1 MELVKDIV
9 IATHNPDKKKEIM
22 IALHELGVNILF
34 LDNFPEIGEIEETG
48 STLLENSLIKAR
60 TVSAI
65 TGKPAIADDTGL
77 EVDAL
82 NGAPGIYSARYAGIN
97 VSYEDNVRKLLSEM
111 SSTDMDSRTARFRTV
126 VSFHS
131 QNKELWAEG
140 VIEGSITMGAIGT
153 GGFGYDPVFKVEQ
166 TGKTFAE
173 MTRREKNKISHR
185 GVALEKMCKLL
196 KENIEILNIILN
208 HYRI

>member
-9 IATHNPDKKKEIM
+9 IATHNPDKKKEIL
-22 IALHELGVNILF
+22 IALRELGVNILF

-65 TGKPAIADDTGL
+65 TGIPAIADDTGL

-131 QNKELWAEG
+131 TNKELWTEG

-196 KENIEILNIILN
+196 KENIE
-208 HYRI
+208 

>member
-9 IATHNPDKKKEIM
+9 IATHNPDKKKEIL
-22 IALHELGVNILF
+22 IALRELGVNILF

-131 QNKELWAEG
+131 TNKELWTEG

-153 GGFGYDPVFKVEQ
+153 GGFGYDPVFRVEQ

-196 KENIEILNIILN
+196 KENIE
-208 HYRI
+208 

>member
-1 MELVKDIV
+1 MKIVKDIV
-9 IATHNPDKKKEIM
+9 IATHNPDKKKEM
-22 IALHELGVNILF
+22 LIALNDLEVNILS

-60 TVSAI
+60 TVFAK
-65 TGKPAIADDTGL
+65 TGIPAIADDTGL

-111 SSTDMDSRTARFRTV
+111 SSVKMASRSARFRTV
-126 VSFHS
+126 ISYHS
-131 QNKELWAEG
+131 LNKELWTDG
-140 VIEGSITMGAIGT
+140 VIEGSITKNPIG
-153 GGFGYDPVFKVEQ
+153 GKGFGYDPVFRVLK

-173 MTRREKNKISHR
+173 MAKEEKNKISHR
-185 GVALEKMCKLL
+185 GVALNKMCKLL
-196 KENIEILNIILN
+196 KENFK
-208 HYRI
+208 

>member
-9 IATHNPDKKKEIM
+9 IATQNPDKKEEII
-22 IALHELGVNILF
+22 IALQELGVNILS

-131 QNKELWAEG
+131 QNKELWTEG

-153 GGFGYDPVFKVEQ
+153 GGFGYDPVFRVEQ

-196 KENIEILNIILN
+196 KENIE
-208 HYRI
+208 

>member
-9 IATHNPDKKKEIM
+9 IATHNPDKKKEIL
-22 IALHELGVNILF
+22 IALRELGVNILF

-97 VSYEDNVRKLLSEM
+97 VSYEDNIRKLLSEM
-111 SSTDMDSRTARFRTV
+111 SSIDMDSRTARFRTV

-131 QNKELWAEG
+131 QNKELWTEG

-153 GGFGYDPVFKVEQ
+153 GGFGYDPVFRVEQ

-196 KENIEILNIILN
+196 KENIE
-208 HYRI
+208 

>member
-9 IATHNPDKKKEIM
+9 IATHNPDKKKEIL
-22 IALHELGVNILF
+22 ISLRELGVNILF

-65 TGKPAIADDTGL
+65 TGMPAIADDTGL

-131 QNKELWAEG
+131 QNKELWTEG

-196 KENIEILNIILN
+196 KENIE
-208 HYRI
+208 

>member
-1 MELVKDIV
+1 MILDKEIV
-9 IATHNPDKKKEIM
+9 LATHNPDKKKEIM
-22 IALHELGVNILF
+22 IALRELEVNILS

-60 TVSAI
+60 TVSAV

-97 VSYEDNVRKLLSEM
+97 VSYEDNIRKLLSEM
-111 SSTDMDSRTARFRTV
+111 SSFDMGSRTARFRTV

-131 QNKELWAEG
+131 SNEELWTEG
-140 VIEGSITMGAIGT
+140 VIEGSITMNAIGK
-153 GGFGYDPVFKVEQ
+153 GGFGYDPVFRVRK

-173 MTRREKNKISHR
+173 MTKQEKNRISHR
-185 GVALEKMCKLL
+185 GLALEKMCQLL
-196 KENIEILNIILN
+196 KENIK
-208 HYRI
+208 

>member
-22 IALHELGVNILF
+22 IALHELGVNILS

-60 TVSAI
+60 TVSSI
-65 TGKPAIADDTGL
+65 TGIPVIADDTGL

-126 VSFHS
+126 VSYHS
-131 QNKELWAEG
+131 SNKELWTEG

-153 GGFGYDPVFKVEQ
+153 GGFGYDPVFRVKQ

-173 MTRREKNKISHR
+173 MTSREKNKISHR

-196 KENIEILNIILN
+196 KENIE
-208 HYRI
+208 

>member
-9 IATHNPDKKKEIM
+9 IATHNPDKKKEIL
-22 IALHELGVNILF
+22 ISLRELGVNILF

-65 TGKPAIADDTGL
+65 TGIPAIADDTGL

-131 QNKELWAEG
+131 TNKELWTEG

-153 GGFGYDPVFKVEQ
+153 GGFGYDPVFRVEQ
-166 TGKTFAE
+166 NGKTFAE

-196 KENIEILNIILN
+196 KENIE
-208 HYRI
+208 

>member
-9 IATHNPDKKKEIM
+9 IATHNPDKKKEIL
-22 IALHELGVNILF
+22 IALRELGVNILF

-77 EVDAL
+77 EVDVL

-131 QNKELWAEG
+131 TNKELWTEG

-196 KENIEILNIILN
+196 KENIE
-208 HYRI
+208 

>member
-1 MELVKDIV
+1 MTLVKEIV
-9 IATHNPDKKKEIM
+9 IATHNPDKEKEIM
-22 IALHELGVNILF
+22 TALRELGVNILS
-34 LDNFPEIGEIEETG
+34 LDSFPEIGEIEETG

-60 TVSAI
+60 TVSAV

-111 SSTDMDSRTARFRTV
+111 SSFDMDSRTARFRTV
-126 VSFHS
+126 GSFHS
-131 QNKELWAEG
+131 SNEELWTEG
-140 VIEGSITMGAIGT
+140 VIEGSITRNAIGK
-153 GGFGYDPVFKVEQ
+153 GGFGYDPVFRLRK

-173 MTRREKNKISHR
+173 MTRKEKNRISHR
-185 GVALEKMCKLL
+185 GVALDKMCQLL
-196 KENIEILNIILN
+196 KENIK
-208 HYRI
+208 

>member
-9 IATHNPDKKKEIM
+9 IATHNPDKKKEIL
-22 IALHELGVNILF
+22 IALRELGVNILF

-131 QNKELWAEG
+131 TNKELWTEG

-153 GGFGYDPVFKVEQ
+153 GGFGYDSVFRVEQ

-196 KENIEILNIILN
+196 KENIE
-208 HYRI
+208 

>member
-22 IALHELGVNILF
+22 ISLRELGVNILF

-77 EVDAL
+77 VVDAL

-131 QNKELWAEG
+131 TNKELWTEG

-196 KENIEILNIILN
+196 KENIE
-208 HYRI
+208 

>member
-1 MELVKDIV
+1 MTLVKEIV

-22 IALHELGVNILF
+22 IALRELGVNILS
-34 LDNFPEIGEIEETG
+34 LDSFPEIGEIEETG
-48 STLLENSLIKAR
+48 STVLENSLIKAR
-60 TVSAI
+60 TVSAV

-97 VSYEDNVRKLLSEM
+97 VSYEDNVRKFLSEM
-111 SSTDMDSRTARFRTV
+111 SKFDMDSRTARFRTV

-131 QNKELWAEG
+131 SNEELWTEG
-140 VIEGSITMGAIGT
+140 VIEGSITRNAIGK
-153 GGFGYDPVFKVEQ
+153 GGFGYDPVFRVRK

-173 MTRREKNKISHR
+173 MTRKEKNRISHR
-185 GVALEKMCKLL
+185 GVALDKMRQLL
-196 KENIEILNIILN
+196 KENIK
-208 HYRI
+208 

>member
-1 MELVKDIV
+1 MILDKEIV
-9 IATHNPDKKKEIM
+9 LATHNPDKKKEIM
-22 IALHELGVNILF
+22 IALRELGVNILS
-34 LDNFPEIGEIEETG
+34 LDSFPEIGEIEETG

-60 TVSAI
+60 TVSAV

-97 VSYEDNVRKLLSEM
+97 VSYEDNIRKLLSEM
-111 SSTDMDSRTARFRTV
+111 SSFDMDSRNARFRTI

-131 QNKELWAEG
+131 SNEELWTEG
-140 VIEGSITMGAIGT
+140 VIEGSITMNAIGK
-153 GGFGYDPVFKVEQ
+153 GGFGYDPVFRVRK

-173 MTRREKNKISHR
+173 MTRQEKNRISHR
-185 GVALEKMCKLL
+185 GVALDKMRQLL
-196 KENIEILNIILN
+196 KENIK
-208 HYRI
+208 

>member
-9 IATHNPDKKKEIM
+9 IATHNPDKKKEIL
-22 IALHELGVNILF
+22 IALCELGVNILF

-131 QNKELWAEG
+131 TNKELWTEG

-196 KENIEILNIILN
+196 KENIE
-208 HYRI
+208 

>member
-9 IATHNPDKKKEIM
+9 IATHNPDKKKEIL
-22 IALHELGVNILF
+22 IALRELGVNILF

-131 QNKELWAEG
+131 TNKELWTEG

-173 MTRREKNKISHR
+173 MTRQEKNKISHR
-185 GVALEKMCKLL
+185 GVALEKMRKLL
-196 KENIEILNIILN
+196 KENIE
-208 HYRI
+208 

>member
-9 IATHNPDKKKEIM
+9 IATHNPDKKKEII
-22 IALHELGVNILF
+22 IALHELGVNILS

-65 TGKPAIADDTGL
+65 TGITAIADDTGL

-126 VSFHS
+126 VSYHS
-131 QNKELWAEG
+131 SNKELWTEG

-153 GGFGYDPVFKVEQ
+153 GGFGYDPVFRVKQ

-173 MTRREKNKISHR
+173 MTSREKNKISHR

-196 KENIEILNIILN
+196 KENIE
-208 HYRI
+208 

>member
-9 IATHNPDKKKEIM
+9 IATHNSDKKKEIM

-65 TGKPAIADDTGL
+65 TGIPAIADDTGL

-82 NGAPGIYSARYAGIN
+82 NGAPGIYSARYAGFN

-131 QNKELWAEG
+131 QNKELWTEG

-153 GGFGYDPVFKVEQ
+153 GGFGYDPVFRVEQ

-173 MTRREKNKISHR
+173 MTRLEKNKISHR

-196 KENIEILNIILN
+196 KENIE
-208 HYRI
+208 

>member
-1 MELVKDIV
+1 MTLVKEIV

-22 IALHELGVNILF
+22 IALRELGVNILS
-34 LDNFPEIGEIEETG
+34 LDSFPEIGEIEETG

-60 TVSAI
+60 TVSAV

-82 NGAPGIYSARYAGIN
+82 NGALGIYSARYAGIN

-111 SSTDMDSRTARFRTV
+111 SSFDMDSRTARFRTV

-131 QNKELWAEG
+131 SNEELWTEG
-140 VIEGSITMGAIGT
+140 VIEGSITRNAIGK
-153 GGFGYDPVFKVEQ
+153 GGFGYDPVFRVRK

-173 MTRREKNKISHR
+173 MTRQEKNRISHR
-185 GVALEKMCKLL
+185 GVALDKMRQLL
-196 KENIEILNIILN
+196 KENIK
-208 HYRI
+208 

>member
-9 IATHNPDKKKEIM
+9 IATHNPDKKKEIL
-22 IALHELGVNILF
+22 IALRELGVNILF

-131 QNKELWAEG
+131 TNKELWTEG
-140 VIEGSITMGAIGT
+140 VIEGSIPMGAIGI

-196 KENIEILNIILN
+196 KENIE
-208 HYRI
+208 

>member
-9 IATHNPDKKKEIM
+9 IATHNPDKKKEIL
-22 IALHELGVNILF
+22 IALRELGVNILF

-65 TGKPAIADDTGL
+65 TGIPAIADDTGL

-97 VSYEDNVRKLLSEM
+97 VSYEDNIRKLLSEM
-111 SSTDMDSRTARFRTV
+111 SSTGMDSRTARFRTV

-131 QNKELWAEG
+131 QNKELRTEG
-140 VIEGSITMGAIGT
+140 VIEGSITLGPIGT
-153 GGFGYDPVFKVEQ
+153 GGFGYDPVFRVEQ

-196 KENIEILNIILN
+196 KENIE
-208 HYRI
+208 

>member
-9 IATHNPDKKKEIM
+9 IATHNPDKKKEIL
-22 IALHELGVNILF
+22 IALRELGVNILF

-131 QNKELWAEG
+131 TNKELWTEG

-153 GGFGYDPVFKVEQ
+153 GGFGYDPVFRVEQ

-196 KENIEILNIILN
+196 KESIE
-208 HYRI
+208 

>member
-1 MELVKDIV
+1 MILDKEIV
-9 IATHNPDKKKEIM
+9 LATHNPDKKKEIM
-22 IALHELGVNILF
+22 IALRELGVNILS
-34 LDNFPEIGEIEETG
+34 LDSFPEIGEIEETG

-60 TVSAI
+60 TISAV

-111 SSTDMDSRTARFRTV
+111 SSFDMDSRTARFRTV

-131 QNKELWAEG
+131 SNEELWTEG
-140 VIEGSITMGAIGT
+140 VIEGSITMNAIGK
-153 GGFGYDPVFKVEQ
+153 GGFGYDPVFRVRK

-173 MTRREKNKISHR
+173 MTRQEKNRISHR
-185 GVALEKMCKLL
+185 GVALDKMRQLL
-196 KENIEILNIILN
+196 KENIK
-208 HYRI
+208 

>member
-65 TGKPAIADDTGL
+65 TGIPAIADDTGL

-153 GGFGYDPVFKVEQ
+153 GGFGYDPVFSVEQ

-185 GVALEKMCKLL
+185 GVALRKMCKLL
-196 KENIEILNIILN
+196 KENIE
-208 HYRI
+208 

>member
-9 IATHNPDKKKEIM
+9 IATHNPDKKKEIL
-22 IALHELGVNILF
+22 IALRELGVNILF

-131 QNKELWAEG
+131 TNKELWTEG

-196 KENIEILNIILN
+196 KENTE
-208 HYRI
+208 

>member
-1 MELVKDIV
+1 MTLVKEIV

-22 IALHELGVNILF
+22 IALRELGVNILS
-34 LDNFPEIGEIEETG
+34 LDSFPEIGEIEETG

-60 TVSAI
+60 TVSAV

-111 SSTDMDSRTARFRTV
+111 SSFDMDSRTARFRTV

-131 QNKELWAEG
+131 SNEELWTEG
-140 VIEGSITMGAIGT
+140 VIEGSITRNAIGK
-153 GGFGYDPVFKVEQ
+153 GGFGYDPVFRVRK

-173 MTRREKNKISHR
+173 MTRKEKNRISHR
-185 GVALEKMCKLL
+185 GVALDKMCQLL
-196 KENIEILNIILN
+196 KENIK
-208 HYRI
+208 

>member
-1 MELVKDIV
+1 
-9 IATHNPDKKKEIM
+9 
-22 IALHELGVNILF
+22 
-34 LDNFPEIGEIEETG
+34 
-48 STLLENSLIKAR
+48 
-60 TVSAI
+60 
-65 TGKPAIADDTGL
+65 
-77 EVDAL
+77 
-82 NGAPGIYSARYAGIN
+82 
-97 VSYEDNVRKLLSEM
+97 M

-131 QNKELWAEG
+131 TNKELWTEG

-153 GGFGYDPVFKVEQ
+153 GGFGYDPVFKAEQ

-196 KENIEILNIILN
+196 KENIE
-208 HYRI
+208 

>member
-9 IATHNPDKKKEIM
+9 IATHNPDKKKEIL
-22 IALHELGVNILF
+22 ISLRELGVNILF

-65 TGKPAIADDTGL
+65 TGIPAIADDTGL

-131 QNKELWAEG
+131 TNKELWTEG

-196 KENIEILNIILN
+196 KENIE
-208 HYRI
+208 

>member
-34 LDNFPEIGEIEETG
+34 LDNFPEIVEIEETG
-48 STLLENSLIKAR
+48 SPLLENSLIKAR

-65 TGKPAIADDTGL
+65 TGIPAIADDTGL

-131 QNKELWAEG
+131 QNKELWTEG

-196 KENIEILNIILN
+196 KENIE
-208 HYRI
+208 